1 MATKNDVKKFV
12 MSQKE
17 GSVVRTYTPTRF
29 LTLDL
34 WEVWVWDDG
43 EYKTRFVA
51 EHSGGKLEY
60 FDDFKPLVL
69 SLSGICE
76 KLISE
81 ATLSSSSNSGN
92 TEELESLRAQ
102 AARFAQQAD
111 TAIRRA
117 KDLEHD
123 LKEAKRKGLMDI
135 IKLCVASVGFLASLL
150 VLFYLVAFRI
160 EQNWYLLVTFA
171 GLVASGSYMFFG
183 NWRGPKIEKWSP
195 PTSAEPDGG
204 G

>member
-1 MATKNDVKKFV
+1 MATKSDIKNFV
-12 MSQKE
+12 RSQNE
-17 GSVVRTYTPTRF
+17 GSVVKAYTPTRF

-34 WEVWVWDDG
+34 WEVWVWEDG
-43 EYKTRFVA
+43 EFKTRFVA
-51 EHSGGKLEY
+51 ENSGGQLEY

-69 SLSGICE
+69 SLSGICD
-76 KLISE
+76 KIISE
-81 ATLSSSSNSGN
+81 TKLGASYNAVN
-92 TEELESLRAQ
+92 TEELESLRAE

-117 KDLEHD
+117 KDMEHD

-135 IKLCVASVGFLASLL
+135 IKLGVASLGFLAGLL
-150 VLFYLVAFRI
+150 VLLYLVAFRI
-160 EQNWYLLVTFA
+160 EPNWYLLVTFT

-195 PTSAEPDGG
+195 PADAE
-204 G
+204 